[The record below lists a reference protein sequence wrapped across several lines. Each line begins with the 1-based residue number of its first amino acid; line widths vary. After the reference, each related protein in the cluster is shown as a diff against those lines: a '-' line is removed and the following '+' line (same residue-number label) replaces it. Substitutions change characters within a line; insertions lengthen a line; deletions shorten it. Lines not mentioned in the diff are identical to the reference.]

1 MPLVTIGPDIC
12 SLQSRSSAF
21 FNKIKLSVQSS
32 SRFSILLPPT
42 VLSQIPTLSMA
53 SPPLPAFVSV
63 TETWHNKPYPFISP
77 TRPELSVAGKNVVVT
92 GGGTGIGK
100 AIAIAFAQAGAKS
113 VAIVGRR
120 LDRLESAAVAISAA
134 GHLTKVLV
142 ETGDVTKS
150 DSIGAAL
157 NNIVA
162 QVGKID
168 IFAAHA
174 GILPEDAPVY
184 GYNEAQL
191 RGAFEVNV
199 MGAINSLQ
207 AFLPLAAPGA
217 KLFNTGSGIGHWAP
231 LPEVP
236 GVFSYAATKAAAL
249 KIFDYFAS
257 ENPDIHVVSIHPGI
271 IATEINPNITVGAD
285 EGTLPLLPCVCAMIL
300 DSLLYSSSNCF
311 T

>member
-1 MPLVTIGPDIC
+1 
-12 SLQSRSSAF
+12 
-21 FNKIKLSVQSS
+21 
-32 SRFSILLPPT
+32 
-42 VLSQIPTLSMA
+42 MA
-53 SPPLPAFVSV
+53 SPPLPTFVSV
-63 TETWHNKPYPFISP
+63 TKTWHNKPYPFISP

-120 LDRLESAAVAISAA
+120 LDRLESAAATIRAV
-134 GHLTKVLV
+134 GHSTKVIV

-150 DSIGAAL
+150 DSIGATL
-157 NNIVA
+157 NTIVT

-168 IFAAHA
+168 IFASNA
-174 GILPEDAPVY
+174 GILPEEAPVY
-184 GYNEAQL
+184 GYSEAQL
-191 RGAFEVNV
+191 RRAFEVNF
-199 MGAINSLQ
+199 MGTFNSLQ

-217 KLFNTGSGIGHWAP
+217 KLFNTGSGIGHWVP
-231 LPEVP
+231 RPEVP

-249 KIFDYFAS
+249 KMLDYFAS

-285 EGTLPLLPCVCAMIL
+285 EVELPAEFLVWLASEEAKFLKGKFVWANWDAQELIARAEEIQNSMLFRVNLNGL
-300 DSLLYSSSNCF
+300 DL
-311 T
+311 